1 MADTVVENTPPPP
14 TAPLKRAD
22 ENSNIMVDSPKIP
35 EFRIRSS
42 EYCESFSQAKI
53 LYQENKI
60 PDVLKDYFTREL
72 NNVSKIANTS
82 SFFSK
87 PVIDADLIQRIK
99 TFIQRY
105 NLYVLKT
112 SPKFKRISQ
121 ISDVKDNDN
130 KPLQTTENIDI
141 YQNVDKN
148 NYYSTKNNR
157 MGKLTTYNKYF
168 YGKVYETYVFTTEIG
183 TINVEVMNDTEAM
196 TPQLYQLV
204 NLFGEKDTA
213 VMNGTLEIK
222 EDTNEL
228 LQMLKSKK
236 GGKRKRRTLKKHTK
250 RVSRRSTRGRR
261 VNSRRK

>member
-1 MADTVVENTPPPP
+1 MKLWYVKKDDSITM
-14 TAPLKRAD
+14 
-22 ENSNIMVDSPKIP
+22 SNKVIERPQHLFMRVALGIHG
-35 EFRIRSS
+35 
-42 EYCESFSQAKI
+42 
-53 LYQENKI
+53 
-60 PDVLKDYFTREL
+60 
-72 NNVSKIANTS
+72 NNLS
-82 SFFSK
+82 
-87 PVIDADLIQRIK
+87 
-99 TFIQRY
+99 
-105 NLYVLKT
+105 
-112 SPKFKRISQ
+112 
-121 ISDVKDNDN
+121 
-130 KPLQTTENIDI
+130 
-141 YQNVDKN
+141 
-148 NYYSTKNNR
+148 
-157 MGKLTTYNKYF
+157 
-168 YGKVYETYVFTTEIG
+168 KVYETYVFTTEIG